1 MKQAEGSLFLLVV
14 VVVVVAD
21 VAEGL
26 SDCFYTLA

>member
-14 VVVVVAD
+14 VVD